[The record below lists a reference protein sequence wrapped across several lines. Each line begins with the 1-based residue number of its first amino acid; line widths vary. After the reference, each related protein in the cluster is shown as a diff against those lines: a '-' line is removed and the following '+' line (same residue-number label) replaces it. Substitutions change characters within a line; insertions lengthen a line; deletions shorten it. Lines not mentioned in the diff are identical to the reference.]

1 MTIDTHLV
9 SGSSLPM
16 LARALRVHQWSKN
29 LLVFIPILASHRFT
43 ETALLLNGVAAFAT
57 FCLCASSVYLL
68 NDIIDVD
75 DDRRHPT
82 KRFRP
87 IAAGLL
93 SIGAARVLAAALLI
107 VSLALAYWWLPL
119 EYLVALSVY
128 YAVTLAYSLW
138 IKRVVMLDV
147 ITLAMLYT
155 IRVIAGA
162 LATLQTPTFWL
173 LAFCVFIFL
182 SLAFLKRY
190 TELRLGGAAD
200 VAQAQGLDYGR
211 GYLPGDFELLASL
224 GCAAGYISV
233 LVLALYI
240 NDSSSAEIYRSQTWL
255 WPACLLLL
263 AWLSRAW
270 LIAHRGEMPDDP
282 IVFALRDNPS
292 RLIGVAVVVVF
303 VLASL

>member
-1 MTIDTHLV
+1 MSAGTARLTIAV
-9 SGSSLPM
+9 

-29 LLVFIPILASHRFT
+29 LLVFVPILASHRIG
-43 ETALLLNGVAAFAT
+43 EMALLLNGAMAFIT
-57 FCLCASSVYLL
+57 FCSVASSVYLV

-75 DDRRHPT
+75 DDRRHPS
-82 KRFRP
+82 KRWRP
-87 IAAGLL
+87 IANGTL
-93 SIGAARVLAAALLI
+93 SIPTARVLATLLL
-107 VSLALAYWWLPL
+107 VAGLALAYVALPL
-119 EYLVALSVY
+119 EYLVALVIY

-138 IKRVVMLDV
+138 IKRVVMIDV

-162 LATLQTPTFWL
+162 LATFQVVTFWL

-190 TELRLGGAAD
+190 TELRLNGAED
-200 VAQAQGLDYGR
+200 PQPPSDYGR
-211 GYLPGDFELLASL
+211 GYVPRDFEMLASL

-240 NDSSSAEIYRSQTWL
+240 NDASSAVLYHSQQWL
-255 WPACLLLL
+255 WPACVLLL

-270 LIAHRGEMPDDP
+270 LIAHRGQMPDDP
-282 IVFALRDNPS
+282 ILFALRDNAS
-292 RLIGVAVVVVF
+292 RLIGAAVVIVF
-303 VLASL
+303 VLASI

>member
-1 MTIDTHLV
+1 MSADARPALTIPT
-9 SGSSLPM
+9 
-16 LARALRVHQWSKN
+16 LARALRLHQWSKN
-29 LLVFIPILASHRFT
+29 LLVFVPILASHRFT
-43 ETALLLNGVAAFAT
+43 ETALLANAMVAFAT
-57 FCLCASSVYLL
+57 FCLVASSVYLL

-75 DDRRHPT
+75 DDRRHPS

-87 IAAGLL
+87 IASGMM
-93 SIGAARVLAAALLI
+93 SVSAARVLAALLLI
-107 VSLALAYWWLPL
+107 AGLGLAYACLPWQYLAALA
-119 EYLVALSVY
+119 VY
-128 YAVTLAYSLW
+128 YALTLAYSLW

-162 LATLQTPTFWL
+162 IATLQSVTFWL

-190 TELRLGGAAD
+190 TELKLANAD
-200 VAQAQGLDYGR
+200 ISKARYGR
-211 GYLPGDFELLASL
+211 GYEPGDVELLASL
-224 GCAAGYISV
+224 GTAAGYLSV

-240 NDSSSAEIYRSQTWL
+240 NDGSSAAIYRSPYWL

-263 AWLSRAW
+263 MWLSRAW
-270 LIAHRGEMPDDP
+270 LIAHRGQMPDDP

-292 RLIGVAVVVVF
+292 RLIGIAVIAVF
-303 VLASL
+303 VIASL